1 MCRPF
6 MAELKTNP
14 DLPGVQKVLLPFA
27 ITASGQLV
35 SPTVA
40 ASRIAGILS
49 NTRTASGAGN
59 NQGGQGNLRE
69 PLGELVSVNMELEGL
84 KGQPVFLSWEI
95 FQTGS
100 HTNLYGKWLSD
111 FAAYRLQATT
121 EDDTGSLDVWIPL
134 PVAPGPYF
142 IRLSLASDG
151 ARLASMDSSPFG

>member
-1 MCRPF
+1 
-6 MAELKTNP
+6 
-14 DLPGVQKVLLPFA
+14 
-27 ITASGQLV
+27 
-35 SPTVA
+35 
-40 ASRIAGILS
+40 
-49 NTRTASGAGN
+49 
-59 NQGGQGNLRE
+59 
-69 PLGELVSVNMELEGL
+69 MELEGL

-100 HTNLYGKWLSD
+100 QTNLYGKWLSG

-134 PVAPGPYF
+134 PEAPGPYF